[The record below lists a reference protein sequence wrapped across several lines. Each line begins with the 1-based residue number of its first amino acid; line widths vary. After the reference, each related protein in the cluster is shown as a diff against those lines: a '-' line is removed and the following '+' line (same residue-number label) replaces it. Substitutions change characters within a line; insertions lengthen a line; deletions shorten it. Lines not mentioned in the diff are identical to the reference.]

1 MATFRTEQSWGD
13 LKQWH
18 SAPDLRIDVIDGDG
32 SEITTLSWKRHDG
45 SEGSISFQDGQTG
58 FLGYYR
64 KPNEGPIAYRGVR
77 IS

>member
-13 LKQWH
+13 LQQWH
-18 SAPDLRIDVIDGDG
+18 QAPDLTIDLADGD
-32 SEITTLSWKRHDG
+32 TNNLTALSWEKTDG
-45 SEGSISFQDGQTG
+45 SEGSISFQSNLDS

-64 KPNEGPIAYRGVR
+64 KPNEGPIAYRGQR